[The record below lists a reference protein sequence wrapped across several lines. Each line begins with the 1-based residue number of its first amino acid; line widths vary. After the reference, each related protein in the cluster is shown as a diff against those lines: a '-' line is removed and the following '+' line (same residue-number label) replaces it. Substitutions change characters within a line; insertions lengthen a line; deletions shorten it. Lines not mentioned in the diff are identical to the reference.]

1 MASAVKQGWGDT
13 RTESAIGGGPMSIAG
28 QRYAKGLGTYDVML
42 DSTAMAGESEVTV
55 TAGDA
60 TLTGKFPKTENW
72 DDYKTASIGQLT
84 FRQSGVFTL
93 SFKPASVATWRPLNL
108 RNVILKP
115 SNK

>member
-1 MASAVKQGWGDT
+1 
-13 RTESAIGGGPMSIAG
+13 
-28 QRYAKGLGTYDVML
+28 ML

-84 FRQSGVFTL
+84 FKEAGVVTL
-93 SFKPASVATWRPLNL
+93 NFKPASAATWRPLNL
-108 RNVILKP
+108 VNVVLKP
-115 SNK
+115 KNEKNK